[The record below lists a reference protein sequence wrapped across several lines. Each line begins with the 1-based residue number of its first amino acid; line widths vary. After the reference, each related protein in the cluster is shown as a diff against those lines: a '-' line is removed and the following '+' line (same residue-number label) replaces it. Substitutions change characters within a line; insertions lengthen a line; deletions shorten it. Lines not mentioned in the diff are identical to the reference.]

1 MINVVFLLL
10 IFFLMSATLVAPTPV
25 QLRAPGVAA
34 APKASPAPTL
44 HLGADGTVAHGDLR
58 GAAAYDAVAAALVPG
73 QAAVIRADR
82 DLPGAALAE
91 ALAALAARGAPRAL
105 LAVDTGAGAGR

>member
-10 IFFLMSATLVAPTPV
+10 IFFLMSATLIAPTPV
-25 QLRAPGVAA
+25 PLTAPRAPA
-34 APKASPAPTL
+34 APSADPAPTL
-44 HLGADGTVAHGDLR
+44 FLGAGGETAFGDAR
-58 GAAAYDAVAAALVPG
+58 GDAAYDALVAAL
-73 QAAVIRADR
+73 AAGEAPMIRADR

-105 LAVDTGAGAGR
+105 VAVETAGGE